1 MENREM
7 LLKSNYLT
15 KLHLLWEAHSL
26 PFDIVEG
33 GSIAHLRQIV
43 INYEKHDELLVD
55 WALDR
60 AESDDE

>member
-43 INYEKHDELLVD
+43 INPLAELNK
-55 WALDR
+55 
-60 AESDDE
+60 